1 MERPIR
7 GPLAALLT
15 PRSPTGEVDLDALAR
30 TIELVLDKGGTGLVT
45 TGGTGEYFDLSLE
58 QRKAVLERAAAVNAK
73 RGVLVA
79 STGAARLEDVSDLA
93 RHALSAGADV
103 ILLPAPHF
111 YRYQQTDLE
120 AFYRAAAREIDG
132 PVLIYNLAGFVSPL
146 EADTIVRL
154 IEKVPNLIGVKDS
167 SGSLESLEKLSEA
180 DFQSCRILGND
191 NVLVEALRRNL
202 IDAVISGPTSV
213 VPEAAVGLFD
223 ADSAADRERFDRLAA
238 LFEEALAR
246 FERLP
251 YPWALKSVA
260 EARGLFPAHLPFPPG
275 SDRKAQMQDLAA
287 WFEGWLPRLARLG

>member
-1 MERPIR
+1 MEIPIR

-15 PRSPTGEVDLDALAR
+15 PRRPTGEVDLDALER
-30 TIELVLDKGGTGLVT
+30 NIELVLDKGGTGLVM

-58 QRKAVLERAAAVNAK
+58 QRKAVCERAAAVNAK

-93 RHALSAGADV
+93 RQALYAGADV

-154 IEKVPNLIGVKDS
+154 IEKVPNLVGVKDS
-167 SGSLESLEKLSEA
+167 SGSLESLEKLSAA

-191 NVLVEALRRNL
+191 NVLVEALRKNL
-202 IDAVISGPTSV
+202 IDAVISGPASV

-251 YPWALKSVA
+251 YPWALKTVA
-260 EARGLFPAHLPFPPG
+260 EARGLFPAQLPFPPG
-275 SDRKAQMQDLAA
+275 ADREAQLEELAA